1 MKKQNIFNA
10 ALAIL
15 ALISIS
21 FNIYLLSRVND
32 TSKETKDFNSYVL
45 DTNDYLIE
53 NVILLKMQSP
63 DYNQN
68 EGKKAAVHEE

>member
-1 MKKQNIFNA
+1 MKKQSIFNA

-21 FNIYLLSRVND
+21 FNIYLLNRVND
-32 TSKETKDFNSYVL
+32 TSKETKDFNNYVL

-68 EGKKAAVHEE
+68 EGTKEE

>member
-10 ALAIL
+10 ALAIVAL
-15 ALISIS
+15 ASIS
-21 FNIYLLSRVND
+21 FNIYLLNRVND
-32 TSKETKDFNSYVL
+32 MSKDTKDFNSYVL

-68 EGKKAAVHEE
+68 EGKKVAGHEE

>member
-1 MKKQNIFNA
+1 MKKQSIFNA

-21 FNIYLLSRVND
+21 FNIYLLNRVND

-68 EGKKAAVHEE
+68 EGTKEE

>member
-68 EGKKAAVHEE
+68 EGKKAAGHEE